1 MVLVDYIRIF
11 FLHFPI
17 LLTDDCIFMISV
29 NFIKKISKTT
39 IIIDGSSSLIIRSLT
54 NFIING
60 TEMLMD
66 LVHLVLLED
75 FVGDRA
81 DQPLIALS
89 FLYYTCVCSVFIL
102 SPGHAF
108 TLMGTRQLGPR

>member
-1 MVLVDYIRIF
+1 M
-11 FLHFPI
+11 
-17 LLTDDCIFMISV
+17 
-29 NFIKKISKTT
+29 
-39 IIIDGSSSLIIRSLT
+39 SLT
-54 NFIING
+54 HFIING
-60 TEMLMD
+60 TGDANGLGAPGFTRVF
-66 LVHLVLLED
+66 L
-75 FVGDRA
+75 GDRA